1 MSVNLTVEIHGL
13 CALLMKGASGT
24 RLVCL
29 AGGHAPV
36 LTAAAKDLV
45 LTPGPGRQADRVMVV
60 GGVQY
65 AQWDLVGCSYDLGD
79 KAQGPATVSDTNQV
93 LFRMQSGYF
102 QSANASGDAWDG
114 SLGKVVAARMSLYG
128 GVLQPGSKTVPL
140 TLAPVKDEPD
150 YSHLVSELLTF
161 TALGAPETI
170 DLGNGRIVPLAAGGN
185 PTISICNFGTALEN
199 SRFAH
204 LEMYHALL
212 QDQGLPYRAAGASIG
227 APQFIF
233 PMDCVPPTLFDVG

>member
-13 CALLMKGASGT
+13 CGLLVKGTEGT

-29 AGGHAPV
+29 AEGHVPV
-36 LTAAAKDLV
+36 LTVAAADLD

-60 GGVQY
+60 GDVQY
-65 AQWDLVGCSYDLGD
+65 AQWDLAGCGYDLGD
-79 KAQGPATVSDTNQV
+79 KAKGPATVSDSGQT

-102 QSANASGDAWDG
+102 QSANASVDAWDG

-128 GVLQPGSKTVPL
+128 GVLQPGSKTVNL
-140 TLAPVKDEPD
+140 TLAPVTNEPD
-150 YSHLVSELLTF
+150 YSHGVSELVTF
-161 TALGAPETI
+161 TAPGAPETI
-170 DLGNGRIVPLAAGGN
+170 DLGNGKIIPLAAGGN

-204 LEMYHALL
+204 LEMYHGLL
-212 QDQGLPYRAAGASIG
+212 QDQGLPYRKAGTGLG
-227 APQFIF
+227 APGFIF
-233 PMDCVPPTLFDVG
+233 PMGCVPPTLFEV